1 MRKSVYQYKYLD
13 AWEKFKITALS
24 EKKKDFHS
32 HLDMEN
38 ITDTGY
44 LLTKRVCKESEK
56 KLEEYHY
63 LYVQSNALSLDD
75 IFENFWNMSW
85 NI

>member
-1 MRKSVYQYKYLD
+1 MRKSVYQYKYID

-24 EKKKDFHS
+24 EKKDFYS

-44 LLTKRVCKESEK
+44 LLTKRVSKESEK

-75 IFENFWNMSW
+75 IFENFWNMS
-85 NI
+85 

>member
-1 MRKSVYQYKYLD
+1 
-13 AWEKFKITALS
+13 
-24 EKKKDFHS
+24 
-32 HLDMEN
+32 MEN

-75 IFENFWNMSW
+75 IFENF
-85 NI
+85 